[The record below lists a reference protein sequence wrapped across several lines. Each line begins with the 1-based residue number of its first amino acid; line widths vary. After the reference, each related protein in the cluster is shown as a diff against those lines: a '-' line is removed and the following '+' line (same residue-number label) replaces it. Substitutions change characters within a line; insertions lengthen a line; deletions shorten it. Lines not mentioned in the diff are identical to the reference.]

1 MRKLPVLLSP
11 RHSLHRPLLCV
22 RRSTMPQ
29 CAAFSCTHR
38 SDQKQYGESGATIS
52 FHKFPVNKPAL
63 LKQWIY
69 KIGRSGFTPSRFA
82 VLCSAHFSADCYEID
97 VHEKYGVP
105 GHVAT
110 RGDDDWWT
118 GQCPRCSRTHRT
130 RALTREAPKAKPRR
144 PQLTLSPP
152 PTLPLATLA
161 VLVAVQLRRRRD

>member
-11 RHSLHRPLLCV
+11 RHSRHRPLLCV
-22 RRSTMPQ
+22 RRNTMPQ

-97 VHEKYGVP
+97 VYEKYGVP

-110 RGDDDWWT
+110 RRG
-118 GQCPRCSRTHRT
+118 
-130 RALTREAPKAKPRR
+130 RR
-144 PQLTLSPP
+144 LVDGAV
-152 PTLPLATLA
+152 PTLFSHAPHARIDTRGAEGQATPA
-161 VLVAVQLRRRRD
+161 ATHTVAAADTATGDASSASGSAAASVW